1 MALTPDLSRLSL
13 APTGAGE
20 SAATSRSDA
29 QILQEI
35 EKLNIKQMQSL
46 ENMELRVDQLL
57 SIMVTSPIK
66 RKTAKTYL
74 LELEK
79 RMSFTLKDDAARF
92 TERDRIRRLLE
103 NREWGE
109 PITNHA
115 LVAAQIKHTLRVL
128 EGLGAVPTVQ
138 GEALLEAEKPHAPPP
153 GWIKEAERVSLPT
166 VDDRVSPLMAELEQK
181 LADVTA
187 AWRIYAND
195 RALDW
200 EMQLVYEVRTAS
212 TPEELQAAFELWKK
226 LRREEGSLTEELR
239 LAYEDVAVEGVVPHV
254 ESAHVA
260 RDEALGEA
268 FVELEEKMRALKMP
282 FVQKSVDPAYDFD
295 ESIERFQNRLAMRR
309 AQKRAKN

>member
-1 MALTPDLSRLSL
+1 
-13 APTGAGE
+13 
-20 SAATSRSDA
+20 
-29 QILQEI
+29 
-35 EKLNIKQMQSL
+35 MQSL

-66 RKTAKTYL
+66 RETAKTIL
-74 LELEK
+74 HELEK
-79 RMSFTLKDDAARF
+79 RMSFTLKNDTARF
-92 TERDRIRRLLE
+92 TERDRTRRLLE
-103 NREWGE
+103 DREWGE

-128 EGLGAVPTVQ
+128 KGLDAVPTVQ
-138 GEALLEAEKPHAPPP
+138 GEALLEATDPHAPPP
-153 GWIKEAERVSLPT
+153 GWITNAEHVSEPT

-187 AWRIYAND
+187 AWRNYANE

-200 EMQLVYEVRTAS
+200 EVQLVYGVRTAS

-239 LAYEDVAVEGVVPHV
+239 LAYEDGAVEGVVPHV

-260 RDEALGEA
+260 RDKALGEA
-268 FVELEEKMRALKMP
+268 FVELEESMRALGMTIENEEEEE
-282 FVQKSVDPAYDFD
+282 VDSDDLDAV
-295 ESIERFQNRLAMRR
+295 IERVQDRVAMRR
-309 AQKRAKN
+309 AQKRAK

>member
-1 MALTPDLSRLSL
+1 MFCPDLSRLSL

-20 SAATSRSDA
+20 SAATPRSDA

-66 RKTAKTYL
+66 RKIAKTKL

-79 RMSFTLKDDAARF
+79 RMSLILKNDAARF

-103 NREWGE
+103 DREWDE
-109 PITNHA
+109 PIANHA

-128 EGLGAVPTVQ
+128 KGLGAVPTVQ
-138 GEALLEAEKPHAPPP
+138 GEALLEASKPHAPPSR
-153 GWIKEAERVSLPT
+153 WITDADDVSEPT
-166 VDDRVSPLMAELEQK
+166 VDDRVSPLMAVLEQK

-187 AWRIYAND
+187 SWRIYAND

-200 EMQLVYEVRTAS
+200 EVQLVYGVGTAS
-212 TPEELQAAFELWKK
+212 TPEELQKAFELWKE
-226 LRREEGSLTEELR
+226 LRKEEGSLTEELR

-260 RDEALGEA
+260 RDEALGKA

-295 ESIERFQNRLAMRR
+295 ESIERFQTRLAMRR